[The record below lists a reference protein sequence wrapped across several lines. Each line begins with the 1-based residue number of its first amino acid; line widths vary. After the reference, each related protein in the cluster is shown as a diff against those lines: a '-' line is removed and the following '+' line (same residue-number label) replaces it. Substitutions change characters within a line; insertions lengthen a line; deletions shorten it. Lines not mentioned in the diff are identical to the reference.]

1 MVNKSL
7 LQILGIQRNY
17 KLEQVDKCSQL
28 FVWIEDR
35 TSNGVNEVRRVSAD
49 LFEREHSKLEALME
63 ARQWSVEVRQPPPV
77 SPDSGN
83 KATFYGTQLRAPI
96 LGSGKKKQHPSR
108 EQPKQVIQ
116 DELLAAIEDTNKLTS
131 QLEAQLAQLDK
142 EGWSSS

>member
-49 LFEREHSKLEALME
+49 LFEREHSKLEVCVI
-63 ARQWSVEVRQPPPV
+63 S
-77 SPDSGN
+77 
-83 KATFYGTQLRAPI
+83 TQI
-96 LGSGKKKQHPSR
+96 
-108 EQPKQVIQ
+108 I
-116 DELLAAIEDTNKLTS
+116 
-131 QLEAQLAQLDK
+131 
-142 EGWSSS
+142 SSFGVY